1 MSSAFVKF
9 DERLTMELRGNVI
22 LEINKADLVENIDTY
37 HEVVEYARTP
47 GYSICIDGITPM
59 WVAHMDLEYMACN
72 YAKLFWTN
80 ELAEMSEEDLRD
92 LRRQDQGAGELPL
105 HPGPVQHRDG
115 AAVRAEARHQ
125 SCSGEDGRY
134 HPPQGHDGRRRA

>member
-22 LEINKADLVENIDTY
+22 LEINKVDLVENIDTY
-37 HEVVEYARTP
+37 HEVVEFAKTR

-80 ELAEMSEEDLRD
+80 ELTDMSEDDWRFSPLRSRRRRTADLFS
-92 LRRQDQGAGELPL
+92 A
-105 HPGPVQHRDG
+105 G
-115 AAVRAEARHQ
+115 AAPLPVCCLLRSMASILSRAGWSIPSFAR
-125 SCSGEDGRY
+125 
-134 HPPQGHDGRRRA
+134 A